1 MRADGGSSIHVTSIG
16 PSDRTEVL
24 APVGA
29 SGPPRASTGRARRLR
44 WVAFLVFA
52 APVLVGLVLGGA
64 PGRLGAGERLA
75 GPLPAWVVS
84 VIDGDTLEVRVHIWL
99 GQDLNIRVRLAG
111 IDAPELKG
119 KCDREKAL
127 ARRARAYL
135 LARLDPADS
144 GVAAKAGAEAGAGA
158 KAGAGEIRLREVRYG
173 KFAGRVLARVETL
186 DGTDLGQGL
195 IAAGLARPYDGRR
208 RASWCEQ
215 VGTDSSG

>member
-1 MRADGGSSIHVTSIG
+1 
-16 PSDRTEVL
+16 
-24 APVGA
+24 
-29 SGPPRASTGRARRLR
+29 
-44 WVAFLVFA
+44 VAFLVFA

-119 KCDREKAL
+119 KCDREKDL

-144 GVAAKAGAEAGAGA
+144 GV
-158 KAGAGEIRLREVRYG
+158 GEIRLREVRYG

-186 DGTDLGQGL
+186 DGTDLGQDL

>member
-1 MRADGGSSIHVTSIG
+1 VT
-16 PSDRTEVL
+16 
-24 APVGA
+24 
-29 SGPPRASTGRARRLR
+29 
-44 WVAFLVFA
+44 FLVFA
-52 APVLVGLVLGGA
+52 ASVLGGLVLGGL

-99 GQDLNIRVRLAG
+99 GQDLNTRVRLAG

-119 KCDREKAL
+119 KCDREKNL

-144 GVAAKAGAEAGAGA
+144 GVGAKAGAGAG
-158 KAGAGEIRLREVRYG
+158 AGAGEIRLREVRYG

-186 DGTDLGQGL
+186 DGTDLGQDL

-215 VGTDSSG
+215 AGTAPSG